1 MRRDGV
7 QHWRAGSHFFGAGIG
22 WAEALYEQWLEDP
35 EAVPEDWRRCF
46 AELPQVNGPGPEVSH
61 SRLRREFMRLTA
73 ARCPDSLRQPSD
85 PGALSFYASRQ
96 AQLVRLVDAYRQWG
110 HRQVLLDPLGQHLP
124 TLLPV
129 LEPEHYG
136 LGEEDMNSA
145 FDASM
150 LFSPKGRASLREILT
165 FLQDTYCRSIGV
177 EFMHISDAGERQWL
191 MRYLEQARGVPP
203 CTRAEQVH
211 LLERIIAA
219 EGLEKYLGSRYP
231 GTKRFGLEGAEC
243 LIPMLDEII
252 QRAGAKGVV
261 EAVLGMAHRG
271 RLNVLVNILGKSPVE
286 LFDEFEGVATYDAH
300 SGDVKYHQGFSSNV
314 MTASGELHLA
324 LAFNPSHL
332 EIVVPVVEG
341 SVRARQDR
349 RRDIDRTRVVPIVL
363 HGDAAITGQ
372 GVVMETLQMSR
383 TRAYHTGG
391 TLHIVLNNQ
400 IGFTTARADD
410 MRSADYCTDI
420 AKMIQAPVF
429 HVNGDDP
436 EAVLFAS
443 RIALDYR
450 QHFHKDVMLELVCY
464 RRRGHNE
471 ADEPA
476 MTQPEMYRRIR
487 HQPTLCTLYARKLIT
502 AGILSEQDSAAM
514 KREYREDLEEGR
526 HVVKSLVREPD
537 TSLFVDWEPHLNRDW
552 DEPCNTGLPPEK
564 VHRLAKKLHAVPDD
578 FQLHRQVAKV
588 LEERFQMGCGKLPI
602 NWGCAEIMAY
612 ASLLE
617 AGHSVRLV
625 GQDVERGTFAHRHAV
640 LHDQED
646 GREHIPLADVCA
658 EGAQFYLY
666 NSLLSEMASVGFEY
680 GYAATAPNVLVVW
693 EAQFGDF
700 VNNAQVVID
709 QFLSSGED
717 KWRRLCGLTLLLP
730 HGYEGQGPEHS
741 SARLE
746 RFLQLCGGQNMQVC
760 MPTTPAQIF
769 HLLRRQVLRP
779 LRKPLVVM
787 TPKSLLRHRE
797 AVSTMEDLSDS
808 AFRPVQ
814 GEMDSQDAAAV
825 RRLLLCS
832 GKVYYDLRQARLR
845 ADRGDIA
852 IVRLEQ
858 LYPFPAVELA
868 EAIAPFANIEEV
880 IWCQEEPRNQGAW
893 YTTRH
898 RIRRVLDI
906 FNLQINLGYAGRAAA
921 AAPAVGYADLHQQQQ
936 QELVEQAI
944 QGQVEK

>member
-1 MRRDGV
+1 MSREGV
-7 QHWRAGSHFFGAGIG
+7 QHWRADSHFFGGSMA
-22 WAEALYEQWLEDP
+22 WAESLYEKWLEDP
-35 EAVPEDWRRCF
+35 QAVPEDWGRCF
-46 AELPQVNGPGPEVSH
+46 AGLPKVNGSGPEVSH
-61 SRLRREFMRLTA
+61 SQLCREFIRLTA
-73 ARCPDSLRQPSD
+73 ERRPSSVRRPPAPSAASFHADRQM
-85 PGALSFYASRQ
+85 
-96 AQLVRLVDAYRQWG
+96 QLIRLVDAYRQWG
-110 HRQVLLDPLGQHLP
+110 HRRALLDPLKQSAPLS
-124 TLLPV
+124 LAV
-129 LEPEHYG
+129 LEPEHHG
-136 LGEEDMNSA
+136 LSEADMNAA
-145 FDASM
+145 FDASILCSSM
-150 LFSPKGRASLREILT
+150 GRAPLREILA
-165 FLQDTYCRSIGV
+165 FLKDTYCRSIGA
-177 EFMHISDAGERQWL
+177 EFMHISDAGERQWI
-191 MRYLEQARGVPP
+191 MRHLEQARGLPQ
-203 CTRAEQVH
+203 CTHAEQVH

-219 EGLEKYLGSRYP
+219 EGWEKYLGARYP

-243 LIPMLDEII
+243 LVPMLDEII
-252 QRAGAKGVV
+252 QRAGTKGVV
-261 EAVLGMAHRG
+261 EVVLGMAHRG
-271 RLNVLVNILGKSPVE
+271 RLNVLVNILGKNPAD
-286 LFDEFEGVATYDAH
+286 LFEEFEGVSAGGED

-314 MTASGELHLA
+314 LTAGGELHLA

-332 EIVVPVVEG
+332 EIVAPVVEG

-349 RRDIDRTRVVPIVL
+349 RRDVHRTRVVPIVI
-363 HGDAAITGQ
+363 HGDAAIAGQ

-391 TLHIVLNNQ
+391 TVHIVINNQ

-410 MRSADYCTDI
+410 IRSADYCTDI

-429 HVNGDDP
+429 HINGDDP

-487 HQPTLCTLYARKLIT
+487 HHPTVCTLYARKLAAT
-502 AGILSEQDSAAM
+502 GILSEQDSAVM

-537 TSLFVDWEPHLNRDW
+537 TSLFVDWSPHLGRGW
-552 DEPCNTGLPPEK
+552 DEPCNTGISPEN
-564 VHRLAKKLHAVPDD
+564 VHRLAAKLHTIPGG
-578 FQLHRQVAKV
+578 FRLHRQVAKV
-588 LEERFQMGCGKLPI
+588 LDERFQMACGKMPI

-612 ASLLE
+612 ASLLD

-640 LHDQED
+640 LHDQEED
-646 GREHIPLADVCA
+646 REHVPLAGICEA
-658 EGAQFYLY
+658 GAQFHLY

-680 GYAATAPNVLVVW
+680 GYAATSPGMLVVW

-717 KWRRLCGLTLLLP
+717 KWGRLCGLTLLLP

-797 AVSTMEDLSDS
+797 AVSTIEDLADS

-814 GEMDSQDAAAV
+814 GEMDTQDAAKV
-825 RRLLLCS
+825 RRMLLCS
-832 GKVYYDLRQARLR
+832 GKVYYDLRQARRR
-845 ADRGDIA
+845 AGREDIA

-868 EAIAPFANIEEV
+868 HAIASFAGIKEV
-880 IWCQEEPRNQGAW
+880 VWCQEEPRNQGAW

-906 FNLQINLGYAGRAAA
+906 FNLQIKLGYAGRDAA
-921 AAPAVGYADLHQQQQ
+921 AAPAGGYADLHIRQQQD
-936 QELVEQAI
+936 LVDHAI
-944 QGQVEK
+944 HGHVEA